1 MKKLLII
8 EDDIWIQTG
17 LKLYIQNFDF
27 EIDSHYTW
35 EWASQKALEGNYDI
49 ILLDINLPIVS
60 GIEICREIRKKSSV
74 PIIMITAR
82 NEESDR
88 VMGLEIGAD
97 DYITKPFSPRELV
110 ARINSI
116 LRRITASNNE
126 EKTDENVLFYRD
138 FKVFIDKNIVKKA
151 EKEIILTKH
160 EFNIF
165 RFILEANWSIVSRD
179 SLMKE
184 IIWYDRYIYDRTLD
198 THIKN
203 LRKKL
208 WDKDIILTVRGEW
221 YKINI

>member
-60 GIEICREIRKKSSV
+60 GIEICREIREKSSV

-116 LRRITASNNE
+116 LRRITVSNNE
-126 EKTDENVLFYRD
+126 EKTDENVLSYRD

-151 EKEIILTKH
+151 EEEIILTKH

>member
-8 EDDIWIQTG
+8 EDDIWIQTW
-17 LKLYIQNFDF
+17 LKLYMQNFDF

-35 EWASQKALEGNYDI
+35 ENAWKKALEWEYDI
-49 ILLDINLPIVS
+49 ILLDINLPIVN
-60 GIEICREIRKKSSV
+60 GIDICREIRKKSSV

-88 VMGLEIGAD
+88 VMWLEIWAD
-97 DYITKPFSPRELV
+97 DYITKPFSPRELI

-116 LRRITASNNE
+116 LRRVSTS
-126 EKTDENVLFYRD
+126 ENTNKSSENIIEYRD
-138 FKVFIDKNIVKKA
+138 FKIFIDKNIV
-151 EKEIILTKH
+151 EKSWEEIILTKH

-165 RFILEANWSIVSRD
+165 KFILKADWKIVSRD

-208 WDKDIILTVRGEW
+208 WDKDIIITVRWEW